1 MSKSTPRPQPR
12 AAIWRQTA
20 ATIFDRPVRVLKAS
34 GPGLLF
40 GLRMWASICIAL
52 YVAFRLELDNAYWA
66 ATTAAFVCQPHL
78 GASLRKGWYR
88 MIGTLVGA
96 VAIVVL
102 TACFPQDRILFL
114 ASLALWAA
122 LCAFIASA
130 LRNFAAYAATLAG
143 FTATVIA
150 LDQLGS
156 VGGLNGQAFTFA
168 LARVSE
174 IFIGI
179 VSAGI
184 VVAGTDF
191 GAARLRLASS
201 IAQLSVDMAGK
212 FVEAFELNGKAPP
225 DTRAMRRD
233 FLKRVTA
240 LDPIIDETIGESSEI
255 RYHSPI
261 LKRAVDG
268 LFLALSAWRAV
279 ANHLVRASLSTAEV
293 DTREIRGEFPLDL
306 RARSGAV
313 VWASDSAHLSRV
325 CDDTANRLATYPA
338 GTPSVR
344 LLADQTV
351 EVLVGLARALDGLTF
366 LVESSSWPTSRRFE
380 LPTLHILDWLPA
392 AVNAI
397 RVFLTIGGL
406 ATFWIVSGW
415 PDGATAMTWAALTV
429 GLFGSRAEQAY
440 GFAFQY
446 AFGTAI
452 AAILTAIIVFAV
464 LPQVSSFFGFC
475 LVLGA
480 YFLPVGALTTQPRHT
495 TVFAAMV
502 GMASPL
508 IAPANQ
514 MSYDTAHFYNAAA
527 ALVIGVMAAAA
538 SFRLVPPLTPAFRT
552 RRLLAR
558 TRRDLRDI
566 AAHAR
571 GSRWDGRVIERL
583 ADIPEQA
590 TPLERAQVLAAVSAG
605 MEIQKLRQIGH
616 PLRIGPDLEA
626 AFAQVAAR
634 RSLAAIAALA
644 RVDAKLMAAAF
655 PEEWTQ
661 TVLRARGHALALAEV
676 LRQHGAYFDG
686 ETPA

>member
-1 MSKSTPRPQPR
+1 
-12 AAIWRQTA
+12 
-20 ATIFDRPVRVLKAS
+20 
-34 GPGLLF
+34 
-40 GLRMWASICIAL
+40 MWASICIAL

-122 LCAFIASA
+122 FCAFIASA
-130 LRNFAAYAATLAG
+130 LRNFATYAATLAG

-150 LDQLGS
+150 LDQLDS

-168 LARVSE
+168 LTRASE

-201 IAQLSVDMAGK
+201 IAQLSVDMADK
-212 FVEAFELNGKAPP
+212 FIEGFELDGKAPP

-268 LFLALSAWRAV
+268 LFLALSAWRAI
-279 ANHLVRASLSTAEV
+279 ANHLVRAPLSTAAV
-293 DTREIRGEFPLDL
+293 DTREILGEFPLDL
-306 RARSGAV
+306 RARTRSGAGI
-313 VWASDSAHLSRV
+313 WASDSAHLSRV
-325 CDDTANRLATYPA
+325 CDDTANRLAIYTA
-338 GTPSVR
+338 ETPSVR

-351 EVLVGLARALDGLTF
+351 EVLVGLARVLDALTF
-366 LVESSSWPTSRRFE
+366 LVESAPWPTSRRWE
-380 LPTLHILDWLPA
+380 LPALHILDWLPA

-397 RVFLTIGGL
+397 RVFVTIGGL
-406 ATFWIVSGW
+406 AIFWIVSGW

-429 GLFGSRAEQAY
+429 GLFGSQAEQAY
-440 GFAFQY
+440 RFAFQY
-446 AFGTAI
+446 ALGAAV

-464 LPQVSSFFGFC
+464 LPQVSSFLGFA

-480 YFLPVGALTTQPRHT
+480 YFLPLGALTTQPRHT
-495 TVFAAMV
+495 TVFTAMV

-514 MSYDTAHFYNAAA
+514 MSYDTAHFYNSAT

-538 SFRLVPPLTPAFRT
+538 SFRLLPPLTPAFRT

-566 AAHAR
+566 AEQAR

-616 PLRIGPDLEA
+616 PLGIGPDLEA
-626 AFAQVAAR
+626 AFAHVAAH
-634 RSLAAIAALA
+634 RSLAAIAALG
-644 RVDAKLMAAAF
+644 RVDAKLMATVF
-655 PEEWTQ
+655 PDEWTQ
-661 TVLRARGHALALAEV
+661 TVLRARGHALALAEL
-676 LRQHGAYFDG
+676 LRQHGAHLDG
-686 ETPA
+686 KTAA